1 MINYIL
7 YFFIYAF
14 AGWLCETVIYSAKHR
29 KFVNRGL
36 LFGPLMVLY
45 GLIPVLG
52 IFFLEPAK
60 NDFIFTALGLCI
72 VSGVTETIL
81 CLASDKILHARLWDY
96 SHHKFHILGY
106 TCFSSVVV
114 KGLVSAVVVKW
125 IHPQI
130 AHAVNIIPY
139 RIRIVV
145 SIVFLILIV
154 LDFLF
159 TVIGVHGIIRE
170 SKQMASMSEQ
180 ISKIKKQS
188 SKAAAFFYSRSK
200 TKRGVNRLQK
210 HLEKNQA
217 QITKQEMETD
227 QNARFGAGKSFY
239 KLFWIFVIGSVIG
252 CFTEIVFMYVTT
264 GVLMNRSSLIYGPFS
279 VVWGFGAVV
288 LTLVL
293 YSWNQKSDRYI
304 FLGGL
309 LIGGVY
315 EYACS
320 VFTEFFF
327 GSVFWDYSS
336 IPFNIN
342 GRVNLLYCGFWGL
355 LALLWVKGVYPYL
368 SKLIEKIPVKPGKII
383 SILLA
388 LFLSADMLLSAAVL
402 ARMEERAAGKE
413 ADGAIDVFL
422 DKTYD
427 DQFISKQYQNLK
439 PVFKNIK

>member
-14 AGWLCETVIYSAKHR
+14 AGWLCETMIYSIKHR

-36 LFGPLMVLY
+36 LFGPMMVLY

-52 IFFLEPAK
+52 VFFLEPNK
-60 NDFIFTALGLCI
+60 NDFVFTAFSLCV

-96 SHHKFHILGY
+96 SNHRWHILGY
-106 TCFSSVVV
+106 TCFSSIVI
-114 KGLVSAVVVKW
+114 KGIASAVVVKW

-130 AHAVNIIPY
+130 ARALNAVHFHIRVAVVIILL
-139 RIRIVV
+139 VL
-145 SIVFLILIV
+145 IVF
-154 LDFLF
+154 DFLF

-170 SKQMASMSEQ
+170 SKQMQSMSEQ
-180 ISKIKKQS
+180 ISHLKKQVS
-188 SKAAAFFYSRSK
+188 RAIASFYNLNK
-200 TKRGVNRLQK
+200 TKRSVRRLQK

-217 QITKQEMETD
+217 KITKQENSSDKTT
-227 QNARFGAGKSFY
+227 RFGAGKSFY

-252 CFTEIVFMYVTT
+252 CFTEIVFMYITT

-279 VVWGFGAVV
+279 VVWGLGAVV
-288 LTLVL
+288 LTMVL
-293 YSWNQKSDRYI
+293 YGWNQKSDRYI

-309 LIGGVY
+309 FIGGVY

-327 GSVFWDYSS
+327 GSVFWDYSG

-342 GRVNLLYCGFWGL
+342 GRINLLYCGFWGL
-355 LALLWVKGVYPYL
+355 LALLWVKGIYPHL
-368 SKLIEKIPVKPGKII
+368 SCLIEKIPVRPGKII

-402 ARMEERAAGKE
+402 ARMEERAAGKKAE
-413 ADGAIDVFL
+413 GAIDVFL